1 MTTTLS
7 NLLGDYFFLFV
18 VLSFAA
24 TVLLIEGLYTL
35 WNAHKSPEARKIEA
49 RLRTLAAGAAAGGE
63 ASIIKRRL
71 LDETPTLQ
79 RMMLAAPRL
88 RQLDRSLEQSGLDL
102 TVSRL
107 VLISCGIGIAAFL
120 LAAIRLPASLAA
132 LVGLFAATLPWFYVE
147 RRRSQRLRKI
157 DRQLPEALD
166 LIGRALRAGHAFAI
180 GLKMAGEELPNPI
193 AQEFRLTHEEV
204 NFGVSLQQALLNM
217 TARTPSLDL
226 RYFVI
231 AVLIQRET
239 GGNLTEVLANLAT
252 LMRERF
258 KLFEK
263 VRVLSAEG
271 KLSAWILSL
280 LPFGVAGMINLI
292 NPGFLSVLWT
302 DPMGLNMVGA
312 ALVMMF
318 LGVLWMRRIIRIHV

>member
-1 MTTTLS
+1 MTTTLT

-35 WNAHKSPEARKIEA
+35 WNAHKSPEARKVEA
-49 RLRTLAAGAAAGGE
+49 RLRTLAAGAGSTGE

-79 RMMLAAPRL
+79 RLMLAAPRL

-107 VLISCGIGIAAFL
+107 LLISLGIAVAGYL
-120 LAAIRLPASLAA
+120 LAAILVPAAIAAVIGLLA
-132 LVGLFAATLPWFYVE
+132 GTLPWLYVE
-147 RRRSQRLRKI
+147 RRRSQRLHKI
-157 DRQLPEALD
+157 ERQLPDALD
-166 LIGRALRAGHAFAI
+166 LMGRALRAGHAFAI
-180 GLKMAGEELPNPI
+180 GLKMAGEEMPDPI

-217 TARTPSLDL
+217 AARTPSIDL
-226 RYFVI
+226 RYFVV

-263 VRVLSAEG
+263 VRVVSAEG
-271 KLSAWILSL
+271 RMSAWVLSL
-280 LPFGVAGMINLI
+280 LPFCVAGVINLV
-292 NPGFLSVLWT
+292 NPGFLGVLWT
-302 DPMGLNMVGA
+302 DPLGLKMIGA
-312 ALVMMF
+312 ALFMMF
-318 LGVLWMRRIIRIHV
+318 LGVLWMRRIVRIHV

>member
-24 TVLLIEGLYTL
+24 TVLLIEGLYAL
-35 WNAHKSPEARKIEA
+35 WNAHKSPEARKVEA

-79 RMMLAAPRL
+79 RIMLAAPRL

-107 VLISCGIGIAAFL
+107 VLISFGVGVAAFL
-120 LAAIRLPASLAA
+120 LAAIRLPASLAG
-132 LVGLFAATLPWFYVE
+132 LVGLRAATLPWFYVE
-147 RRRSQRLRKI
+147 RRRSKRLHKI
-157 DRQLPEALD
+157 DHQLPEALD
-166 LIGRALRAGHAFAI
+166 LIGRAMRAGHAFATA
-180 GLKMAGEELPNPI
+180 LKMAGEELPDPI
-193 AQEFRLTHEEV
+193 AREFSLTHEEV

-217 TARTPSLDL
+217 AARTPSIDL

-258 KLFEK
+258 KLLEK

-280 LPFGVAGMINLI
+280 LPFAVAGMINLV

-302 DPMGLNMVGA
+302 DPVGLYMIGA
-312 ALVMMF
+312 ALTMMF

>member
-1 MTTTLS
+1 MTVLS

-24 TVLLIEGLYTL
+24 TVLLVEGLYGL
-35 WNAHKSPEARKIEA
+35 WNTHKSPEVRKVEQ
-49 RLRTLAAGAAAGGE
+49 RLRTLAAGAGGSGE
-63 ASIIKRRL
+63 TNIIKRRL

-88 RQLDRSLEQSGLDL
+88 RQLDRTLEQSGLDI
-102 TVSRL
+102 TISRL
-107 VLISCGIGIAAFL
+107 MLVSVAMAAGGYL
-120 LAAIRLPASLAA
+120 LAAMRLPALLAA
-132 LVGLFAATLPWFYVE
+132 PFGLFVGALPWLYVE
-147 RRRSQRLRKI
+147 RRRTSRLRKLE
-157 DRQLPEALD
+157 RQLPEALD
-166 LIGRALRAGHAFAI
+166 LMGRALRAGHAFPI
-180 GLKMAGEELPNPI
+180 GVKMAGEEMADPI
-193 AQEFRLTHEEV
+193 AREFRLTHEEV

-217 TARTPSLDL
+217 AARTPSTDL
-226 RYFVI
+226 RYFVV

-258 KLFEK
+258 KLLEK

-271 KLSAWILSL
+271 RMSAWILSL
-280 LPFGVAGMINLI
+280 LPFGVAGTINLV

-302 DPMGLNMVGA
+302 DPMGVKMVGS
-312 ALVMMF
+312 ALFMMF
-318 LGVLWMRRIIRIHV
+318 LGALWMRRIIRIHV

>member
-1 MTTTLS
+1 MTTLS
-7 NLLGDYFFLFV
+7 NLIGDYFLLFV
-18 VLSFAA
+18 LLSFAA

-35 WNAHKSPEARKIEA
+35 WNAHKSPEARKLES
-49 RLRTLAAGAAAGGE
+49 RLRTLAAGAAGSGE

-79 RMMLAAPRL
+79 RLMLAAPRL
-88 RQLDRSLEQSGLDL
+88 RRLDRTLEQSGLDV

-107 VLISCGIGIAAFL
+107 LLISVGIAVGVYVL
-120 LAAIRLPASLAA
+120 VAIRLPAPLAA
-132 LVGLFAATLPWFYVE
+132 VIGLSAASLPWLYVE
-147 RRRSQRLRKI
+147 RRRNQRLRKI
-157 DRQLPEALD
+157 ERQLPEALD
-166 LIGRALRAGHAFAI
+166 LIGRALRAGHAFPV
-180 GLKMAGEELPNPI
+180 GLKMAGEELPQPV
-193 AQEFRLTHEEV
+193 AREFSLTHEEI

-217 TARTPSLDL
+217 AARTPSTDL
-226 RYFVI
+226 RYFVV

-252 LMRERF
+252 LIRERF

-271 KLSAWILSL
+271 RMSAWVLSL
-280 LPFGVAGMINLI
+280 LPFGVAGTINLV
-292 NPGFLSVLWT
+292 NPGFLDVLWT
-302 DPMGLNMVGA
+302 DPIGLKMVGS
-312 ALVMMF
+312 ALFMMF

>member
-1 MTTTLS
+1 MTTLT

-24 TVLLIEGLYTL
+24 TVLLIEGLYAL

-49 RLRTLAAGAAAGGE
+49 RLRTLAAGAGGGGE
-63 ASIIKRRL
+63 TSILKRRL
-71 LDETPTLQ
+71 LDEAPTLQ
-79 RMMLAAPRL
+79 RMMLATPRL
-88 RQLDRSLEQSGLDL
+88 RRLDRTLEQSGLDL

-107 VLISCGIGIAAFL
+107 LLISLGMAVGVYL
-120 LAAIRLPASLAA
+120 LAAIVLPSALAA
-132 LVGLFAATLPWFYVE
+132 LAGLLAVTLPWIYVE
-147 RRRSQRLRKI
+147 RRRSRRLRKI
-157 DRQLPEALD
+157 ERQLPDALD

-180 GLKMAGEELPNPI
+180 GLKMAGDEMADPI
-193 AQEFRLTHEEV
+193 AQEFRLTHEEI

-217 TARTPSLDL
+217 AARTPSVDL
-226 RYFVI
+226 RYFVV
-231 AVLIQRET
+231 AVMIQRET

-271 KLSAWILSL
+271 RMSAWILSL
-280 LPFGVAGMINLI
+280 LPFGVAGTINVV

-302 DPMGLNMVGA
+302 DPMGLKMIGA
-312 ALVMMF
+312 ALFMMF